1 MILRGKCR
9 YCKNRISVRY
19 PVVEAL
25 TGLMTVALF
34 MKFGPTVQFLLL
46 FLFSSALLV
55 ITFIDLAHQIIP
67 DTISIPGIPCG
78 LGASLLIPTV
88 SWQESLLGIL
98 VGGGLL
104 LFIAGGYK
112 WITAR
117 DGMGGG
123 DIKLLAMMGAW
134 LGWKA
139 IPFIILASSLIGLLV
154 GGGSGLL
161 LKKSLRAK
169 IPFGPF
175 LAIASLIYI
184 FFGPEIIRWYS
195 TWQLYG

>member
-1 MILRGKCR
+1 
-9 YCKNRISVRY
+9 
-19 PVVEAL
+19 
-25 TGLMTVALF
+25 
-34 MKFGPTVQFLLL
+34 
-46 FLFSSALLV
+46 
-55 ITFIDLAHQIIP
+55 
-67 DTISIPGIPCG
+67 
-78 LGASLLIPTV
+78 
-88 SWQESLLGIL
+88 